1 MTHMVDID
9 VILDEK
15 YTDPKVTI
23 YTKNRNSQVESI
35 IEAIEKASEN
45 EFPMIP
51 ASDGRNTALLS
62 QRDIIRVYTQG
73 RKIMIRT
80 TDKEYTA
87 NRTLSGI
94 EELLNPDRFLRIS
107 QSEIIN
113 LYKVKCFDIN
123 TAGTI
128 GIEFENGD
136 RSWAA
141 RSRVKAI
148 KDLLRNHT

>member
-1 MTHMVDID
+1 MTRMVDID
-9 VILDEK
+9 VILDER

-23 YTKNRNSQVESI
+23 YAKAHNAQVDSI
-35 IEAIEKASEN
+35 IAAVEKASEN
-45 EFPMIP
+45 EFPMIS
-51 ASDGRNTALLS
+51 ASDGRNTLLLS

-73 RKIMIRT
+73 RKIMIST
-80 TDKEYTA
+80 AEKEYYA
-87 NRTLSGI
+87 NKSLSSI
-94 EELLNPDRFLRIS
+94 EEMLNPDRFLRIS

-148 KDLLRNHT
+148 KNMLRSHA

>member
-1 MTHMVDID
+1 MTRMVDID

-23 YTKNRNSQVESI
+23 YAKNRNAQVDSI
-35 IEAIEKASEN
+35 IEAVEKASEN

-51 ASDGRNTALLS
+51 ASDGRNTELLS

-80 TDKEYTA
+80 AEGEYSA
-87 NRTLSGI
+87 NRTLSAI
-94 EELLNPDRFLRIS
+94 EDMLNPDRFLRIS

-113 LYKVKCFDIN
+113 LNKVKRFDIN
-123 TAGTI
+123 IVGTI
-128 GIEFENGD
+128 GIEFDNGGK
-136 RSWAA
+136 SWAS

-148 KDLLRNHT
+148 KALLNE